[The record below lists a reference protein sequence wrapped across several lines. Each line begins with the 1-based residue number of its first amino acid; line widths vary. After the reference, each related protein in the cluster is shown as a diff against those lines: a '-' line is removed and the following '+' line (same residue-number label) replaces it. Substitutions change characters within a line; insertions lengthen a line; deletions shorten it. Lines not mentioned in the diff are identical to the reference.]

1 VNGLEQVYS
10 TVAHRSSHIILKLAR
25 HIYVRTTLLAEMYI
39 THILALTAFAFL
51 SGAEPIPGDGV
62 DCQKKPERCATP
74 VASSVSTKQA
84 SSTAPLMPTTTY
96 TTSFCSVTGSVHFT
110 TKPAI
115 WYEQSCTQ
123 IVHTTTTTDYSLQ
136 WGCETSTVTAAYT
149 MDNKFAGQA

>member
-1 VNGLEQVYS
+1 
-10 TVAHRSSHIILKLAR
+10 
-25 HIYVRTTLLAEMYI
+25 MYI

-84 SSTAPLMPTTTY
+84 SSTVPLMSTTTY
-96 TTSFCSVTGSVHFT
+96 TTSFCSVTGSVALHHET
-110 TKPAI
+110 
-115 WYEQSCTQ
+115 SC
-123 IVHTTTTTDYSLQ
+123 L

-149 MDNKFAGQA
+149 MDNKFAGRV